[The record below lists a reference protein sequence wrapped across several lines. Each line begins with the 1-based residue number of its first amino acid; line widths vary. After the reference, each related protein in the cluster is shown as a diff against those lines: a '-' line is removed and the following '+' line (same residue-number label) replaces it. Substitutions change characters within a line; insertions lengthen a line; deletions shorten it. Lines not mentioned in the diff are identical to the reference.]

1 MNIEKIKEHY
11 EHAKEKHPYF
21 CNSLLPTNMSSD
33 EVKDEIDLHLR
44 TARLVVESMEEEER
58 LLPQMILNCEVWEM
72 NEAISNGDTAAAI
85 EECYDAIAVLL
96 RVIDVLEGRQEL
108 GDPNRRM
115 RGER

>member
-1 MNIEKIKEHY
+1 MNIEKIREHY
-11 EHAKEKHPYF
+11 EHAKQKHPYF

-44 TARLVVESMEEEER
+44 KARLITEIMEEEER

-85 EECYDAIAVLL
+85 EEAYDAIAVLL
-96 RVIDVLEGRQEL
+96 RVIDVLEGHQKL
-108 GDPNRRM
+108 GNLNKEK
-115 RGER
+115 RGE